1 MKVSALI
8 ARKGSEWECIGCGVD
23 VADLA
28 IKQDILITAAGKVG
42 KGKDAV
48 KYDEVI
54 LLDSTGIRKRR
65 KM

>member
-8 ARKGSEWECIGCGVD
+8 ARKGSEWECLGCGVD

-28 IKQDILITAAGKVG
+28 IKQDVLITALGKAG
-42 KGKDAV
+42 KGKEAV
-48 KYDEVI
+48 KYDEVV

-65 KM
+65 KL